1 MQLSCGLGLLMQL
14 DCSRRAPH
22 GPLVLSPVLSVPA
35 MKLHPSLLRFALGLS
50 FLGSFSVLGCAQGTG
65 DLAVRV
71 KPEITIKNGVVAGQR
86 SENMRDGWTATFDKY
101 VVVLGPVFVSQLS
114 DASRTEE
121 AHETFVLDLK
131 KVPESGAELW
141 KLPGLDEGRWNVGF
155 ELSTGAHDAER
166 HSTVTKEDFERIV
179 DEDLTYLIEGSIS
192 KEGGLSC
199 PPKALVEAPD
209 RKPAG
214 QSMGG
219 SDCYEAE
226 TVAFSFAVRAPTV
239 FDACELDGIP
249 GVAIGSGGVRTT
261 SITLH
266 GDHMFFNGFPV
277 GDEGSVRRLAQWI
290 ADSDLNLDG
299 VVSEAELKRIP
310 LGALAAIDPDV
321 YQLGGSPIELETAYD
336 FLRGAL
342 KTQGHMESEG
352 ECRVDGVAHDHDHDH
367 DHGDEEDHGAAGA
380 RGK

>member
-1 MQLSCGLGLLMQL
+1 MMN
-14 DCSRRAPH
+14 RR
-22 GPLVLSPVLSVPA
+22 GT
-35 MKLHPSLLRFALGLS
+35 SLLRFAFFFSSLGAL
-50 FLGSFSVLGCAQGTG
+50 SVLGCAEGTG

-71 KPEITIKNGVVAGQR
+71 RPEITIKKGVAAGLG
-86 SENMRDGWTATFDKY
+86 SENIRDGWSATFDKY
-101 VVVLGPVFVSQLS
+101 LVALGPVFVSYVT

-121 AHETFVLDLK
+121 DHETFVVDLK
-131 KVPESGAELW
+131 RVPENGAELW
-141 KLPGLDEGRWNVGF
+141 KISGLEEGRWNFGF
-155 ELSTGAHDAER
+155 ELSSGGHHAER
-166 HSTVTKEDFERIV
+166 HDTVTKPDFQRMV

-199 PPKALVEAPD
+199 PPKALVESSE

-214 QSMGG
+214 QAADG
-219 SDCYEAE
+219 SDCYEAD
-226 TVAFSFAVRAPTV
+226 TVVFSFAVQAATV
-239 FDACELDGIP
+239 FDVCELDGIP
-249 GVAIGSGGVRTT
+249 GVAISSGSVRTT
-261 SITLH
+261 SLTLH

-299 VVSEAELKRIP
+299 VVTEAELERIP
-310 LGALAAIDPDV
+310 LGALGAIDPDV

-352 ECRVDGVAHDHDHDH
+352 ECRVDGVAHEH
-367 DHGDEEDHGAAGA
+367 DHGDEDHGAGDPGAAGA
-380 RGK
+380 RAK